1 MIVNITTL
9 DGRVIVTCTCMKG
22 KHILDRANLNKMC
35 IFVILPVF
43 NTPFIF
49 VLLHFWLLSTAQ
61 LTRKGVSLN
70 NDIVFSFIR
79 GVWALVCN
87 GLKL

>member
-70 NDIVFSFIR
+70 TTLYFLSLE
-79 GVWALVCN
+79 GC
-87 GLKL
+87 GLWCAMD